1 MWSPGLERVLLSEK
15 IGIPS
20 DFLPR
25 FNMFPVVHPRR
36 NCSMETGMRRCTDN
50 IPRCKQWWQELWS
63 WWNDIDIYWHTLAF
77 LKHHWAQL
85 LKWPHFQTS
94 KGWTQSIRGQET
106 ALSYLLGNSQHQN
119 LNIVCA
125 VLHIWHISGS
135 LTCFHLSSGVYP
147 SHPKS
152 TVKCCSNKIC
162 KADETRAVPK
172 DSSPRAS
179 FSGMPRWL
187 ALTSG
192 RKKNHRL
199 GHGTKQQTIANH
211 LDLGANVSRYVV
223 GA

>member
-77 LKHHWAQL
+77 WSIIEHSCWSDH
-85 LKWPHFQTS
+85 TS
-94 KGWTQSIRGQET
+94 KLPRVGPNQFEDRNSPELFTWKFT
-106 ALSYLLGNSQHQN
+106 ASKSQYS
-119 LNIVCA
+119 LRS
-125 VLHIWHISGS
+125 LHIWHISGS

-152 TVKCCSNKIC
+152 TVKCCPNKIC

-192 RKKNHRL
+192 RKK
-199 GHGTKQQTIANH
+199 TIVLAMARN
-211 LDLGANVSRYVV
+211 SKP
-223 GA
+223 

>member
-125 VLHIWHISGS
+125 VYTSGIS
-135 LTCFHLSSGVYP
+135 LAL
-147 SHPKS
+147 
-152 TVKCCSNKIC
+152 
-162 KADETRAVPK
+162 
-172 DSSPRAS
+172 
-179 FSGMPRWL
+179 WL
-187 ALTSG
+187 ASISLQECIQAILSRRWSAAPTEFAKLTKRG
-192 RKKNHRL
+192 QYQRTHL
-199 GHGTKQQTIANH
+199 HGLHFLACQGG
-211 LDLGANVSRYVV
+211 LP
-223 GA
+223 